1 MRKVTKTIRSNQTKL
16 QSLTTGSA
24 CTNHFDLLLQLHV
37 YVRGLVEA
45 TQP

>member
-24 CTNHFDLLLQLHV
+24 CTNHFDLLQLHV